1 MCHALVV
8 GYWTHCQV
16 DMVIYKFMNTQT
28 PLIHSLLTAS
38 KRHDSKKQAYTVET
52 RLLLLLSQQILSTK
66 NYVLFPKKATLD
78 WHESVWCC
86 TEGPR
91 RVSALHYLVYTPAQ
105 LPTRHDLYLLTGARI
120 IPVQSGLILR
130 TLAEAKL
137 RPNIPTFILGLNSFP
152 SRCAK
157 QKLTEEKIYCRKF

>member
-1 MCHALVV
+1 
-8 GYWTHCQV
+8 
-16 DMVIYKFMNTQT
+16 MNLPTL
-28 PLIHSLLTAS
+28 PIHSLLKAS
-38 KRHDSKKQAYTVET
+38 KMHDSTKQVYIEET
-52 RLLLLLSQQILSTK
+52 LLFLELTK
-66 NYVLFPKKATLD
+66 HDTQVKNCVLFPKKATLD
-78 WHESVWCC
+78 WHESVRCC

-130 TLAEAKL
+130 TLAQAKL
-137 RPNIPTFILGLNSFP
+137 RPNIPTFILGLSSFP

-157 QKLTEEKIYCRKF
+157 QKLTEEKIYCWKF